1 MAIAAMILP
10 AVASGGGKDP
20 AVVAAAAAFGVEDSA
35 LTEPTVEGGD
45 RPAAE
50 IGRVE

>member
-1 MAIAAMILP
+1 MAIPAMILP
-10 AVASGGGKDP
+10 ALASGGGEDS
-20 AVVAAAAAFGVEDSA
+20 AVVAVAAAFGVEDLA